1 MILKKMSILFYSSL
15 NGLLLIS
22 KKKEKFYCLLICMGI
37 QEKRIYSCMVIV
49 SKTIRSIRKEY
60 FLIYWKNKLKY
71 LATLIV
77 HLMFKNQRKGQGELL
92 DGRSLEF
99 KIPSRLKLVFVAVI
113 LESMQIFIL
122 IPICFKK

>member
-1 MILKKMSILFYSSL
+1 
-15 NGLLLIS
+15 
-22 KKKEKFYCLLICMGI
+22 MGI